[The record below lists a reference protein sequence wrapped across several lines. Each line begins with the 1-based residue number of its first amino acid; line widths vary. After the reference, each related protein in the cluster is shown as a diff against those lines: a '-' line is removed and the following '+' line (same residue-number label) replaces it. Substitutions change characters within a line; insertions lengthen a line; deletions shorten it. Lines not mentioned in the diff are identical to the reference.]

1 MTRSCK
7 LTPAKVA
14 NAPTA
19 SLGYF
24 GNAEGTGSP
33 PSTITDGC
41 KLNRIIFDFERFSR
55 WLKGPALSEFSSWR
69 TLNHFGD

>member
-1 MTRSCK
+1 MATLK
-7 LTPAKVA
+7 P
-14 NAPTA
+14 

-33 PSTITDGC
+33 LAAMTGSC
-41 KLNRIIFDFERFSR
+41 RLNRIIFDFERFSR